1 MASQKGLGKGLG
13 ALLGDFSEE
22 PLEKSAYQQ
31 LPIYKVEPNPDQ
43 PRQDFDEEELQ
54 ALADSIAVH
63 GIIQPLTVREMPN
76 GYYQIIAGERRWR
89 AARMANLSDVPAV
102 IIEADDKKAM
112 ELALIENLQR
122 QDLNPLEEALGYQTL
137 MNEYGL
143 TQEEAA
149 GRVGKSRPAVANA
162 LRLLGLCPEVQ
173 ERVRKGELSAGHA
186 RAILQLKSEKKQQ
199 EAAQKIVAL
208 GLSVRQAELL
218 CKNMSKEP
226 APQKKEVFAVDYV
239 AECEKSLSKHLG
251 RGVKLAGSGFWMY
264 KGMGARLEWALLNY
278 FIDCHIADGY
288 EFILPPHMLE
298 YQCGE
303 TAGQFPKFAD
313 EVYKIANPTDDRVHY
328 MLPTAEAALCS
339 IYRDEIL
346 TEAELPRKFFAYTPC
361 FRREAGS
368 GHADERGMVR
378 GHQFN
383 KVEMFQF
390 TRPEDSDAAFE
401 ELVRKAENL
410 VKGLGFHFR
419 TVKLAAGDCSAS
431 MARTYD
437 IEIQIPSMNGYKEVS
452 SVSNARD
459 YQARRGNIRF
469 RREATGKP
477 EFVHTLNGSG
487 LATSRIFPAMVEQN
501 QRADGSVVVP
511 EVLRKYLGGIEVIE
525 KK

>member
-1 MASQKGLGKGLG
+1 MLDIKRIKEDPQAIKAGLRAKECDCDAAIDRILELDEQRRALIADTEQRKARQNKVSKEIPLLKKAGKDVAPIFAEMAELKAGIAEDAKKLDAVLAEYRTLMLSLPNMPDPDLKPGGK
-13 ALLGDFSEE
+13 ENNE
-22 PLEKSAYQQ
+22 PLVYFG
-31 LPIYKVEPNPDQ
+31 EPHKF
-43 PRQDFDEEELQ
+43 DFTPKHHVDLC
-54 ALADSIAVH
+54 
-63 GIIQPLTVREMPN
+63 
-76 GYYQIIAGERRWR
+76 
-89 AARMANLSDVPAV
+89 
-102 IIEADDKKAM
+102 
-112 ELALIENLQR
+112 
-122 QDLNPLEEALGYQTL
+122 QDL
-137 MNEYGL
+137 GL
-143 TQEEAA
+143 
-149 GRVGKSRPAVANA
+149 
-162 LRLLGLCPEVQ
+162 
-173 ERVRKGELSAGHA
+173 
-186 RAILQLKSEKKQQ
+186 I
-199 EAAQKIVAL
+199 
-208 GLSVRQAELL
+208 
-218 CKNMSKEP
+218 
-226 APQKKEVFAVDYV
+226 DY
-239 AECEKSLSKHLG
+239 E
-251 RGVKLAGSGFWMY
+251 RGVKLAGAGNWMY
-264 KGMGARLEWALLNY
+264 VGMGARLEWALLNY
-278 FIDCHIADGY
+278 FIDTHIADGY
-288 EFILPPHMLE
+288 DFILPPHMLE

-313 EVYKIANPTDDRVHY
+313 EVYKIANPTDDRIHY
-328 MLPTAEAALCS
+328 MLPTAEAALAS
-339 IYRDEIL
+339 VYRDEIL
-346 TEAELPRKFFAYTPC
+346 SEADLPRKFFSYTPC

-368 GHADERGMVR
+368 HRADERGMVR

-401 ELVRKAENL
+401 ELVHKAENL

-501 QRADGSVVVP
+501 QRADGSILVP
-511 EVLRKYLGGIEVIE
+511 ECLRKYLGGIEIIE

>member
-1 MASQKGLGKGLG
+1 MLDIRKIK
-13 ALLGDFSEE
+13 E
-22 PLEKSAYQQ
+22 
-31 LPIYKVEPNPDQ
+31 NPDAVKAGL
-43 PRQDFDEEELQ
+43 RAKEVDCDAAVDRILELDVQ
-54 ALADSIAVH
+54 IRGLKTATETLTAQKNRLAKENGKLFGQKKGAEKRGEDVSALDS
-63 GIIQPLTVREMPN
+63 Q
-76 GYYQIIAGERRWR
+76 
-89 AARMANLSDVPAV
+89 
-102 IIEADDKKAM
+102 IEANKNASVALDGQIEDD
-112 ELALIENLQR
+112 
-122 QDLNPLEEALGYQTL
+122 
-137 MNEYGL
+137 
-143 TQEEAA
+143 AA
-149 GRVGKSRPAVANA
+149 K
-162 LRLLGLCPEVQ
+162 L
-173 ERVRKGELSAGHA
+173 KELSAEYRTWMLSLPNLPDPDLLPGGKENNQPLRYIGPKHA
-186 RAILQLKSEKKQQ
+186 FDFEPKHHVDLCQN
-199 EAAQKIVAL
+199 L
-208 GLSVRQAELL
+208 GLI
-218 CKNMSKEP
+218 
-226 APQKKEVFAVDYV
+226 DY
-239 AECEKSLSKHLG
+239 E
-251 RGVKLAGSGFWMY
+251 RGVKLAGSGNWMY
-264 KGMGARLEWALLNY
+264 TGMGARLEWALLNY
-278 FIDCHIADGY
+278 FIDTHIADGY

-298 YQCGE
+298 YACGE

-346 TEAELPRKFFAYTPC
+346 NESDLPRKLFAYTPC

-368 GHADERGMVR
+368 HRADERGMVR

-401 ELVRKAENL
+401 ELVTKAEKL
-410 VKGLGFHFR
+410 VAGLGLHFR

-437 IEIQIPSMNGYKEVS
+437 IEILIPSMDGYKEVS